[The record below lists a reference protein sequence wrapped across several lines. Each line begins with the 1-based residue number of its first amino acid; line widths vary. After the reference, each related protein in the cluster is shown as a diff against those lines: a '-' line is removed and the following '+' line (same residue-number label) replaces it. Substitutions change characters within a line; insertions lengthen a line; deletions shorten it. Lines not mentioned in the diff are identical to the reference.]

1 MTGKFFFVHWH
12 FSSASSSTFLNS
24 KPLNAF
30 PWNILLSTHRL
41 SSRDKNPAFPFK
53 VDFSVL
59 EREQEFEWNGI
70 SFLFTDCIFTKSPI
84 QIKTVQ
90 FYSITHYWSSYRFSD
105 VFSGYKNG
113 ALTRNELKVSV
124 SLHTRKWK
132 VLWNYW
138 IHASIDRTRKKD
150 DGDNEINVIVD
161 YNEEKEDSEKV
172 QPKKKIMQS

>member
-1 MTGKFFFVHWH
+1 MTGKLFLVHWH

-41 SSRDKNPAFPFK
+41 SSRDKKPAFPFK

-70 SFLFTDCIFTKSPI
+70 SFLFRLYFYKISYSNKDCA
-84 QIKTVQ
+84 V
-90 FYSITHYWSSYRFSD
+90 YSITHYWSSYRFSD

-138 IHASIDRTRKKD
+138 IHASIDRTRKKWWWR
-150 DGDNEINVIVD
+150 
-161 YNEEKEDSEKV
+161 
-172 QPKKKIMQS
+172 